1 MGKRNSLQWYGHV
14 LRKVD
19 DDWENKMCYFGGQ
32 GSQTEMQAQK
42 KKQKKVVHKDMN
54 DLLLKPSDAVD
65 RGK

>member
-1 MGKRNSLQWYGHV
+1 LLGIEATIKMGKRNSLQWYGHV

-42 KKQKKVVHKDMN
+42 KIEKGCTQ
-54 DLLLKPSDAVD
+54 
-65 RGK
+65 GYE